1 MANIEPFKVE
11 VSDNALADLKAR
23 LKNTRFPDEVP
34 DTGWE
39 YGTNL
44 AYLKELVEYWRD
56 KYDWRA
62 HERQI
67 NRFAHFKAPGDGN
80 GVYFIH
86 EQGKRAPPNTTVL

>member
-1 MANIEPFKVE
+1 MPNIEPFQISVPD
-11 VSDNALADLKAR
+11 SALADLKAR

-56 KYDWRA
+56 KYDWRT

-67 NRFAHFKAPGDGN
+67 ASRISRRMSMATE
-80 GVYFIH
+80 FISST
-86 EQGKRAPPNTTVL
+86 KRARDLHPNRSC